1 MDQIHAPNSQD
12 CWQAM
17 AHGRSL
23 ETQGQRED
31 AIAWYRHWLL
41 QQPNAQGAHM
51 CWYEYARL
59 LFAQNHF
66 ETAEHAFRSAL
77 ELQPYFMEASV
88 GLGKALEAQ
97 GRMADAIQTWESA
110 IPAKPLQI
118 ELLNNIAR
126 VCETLH
132 NAERAETALVDSLR
146 LDNTQSAVIT
156 TLLQQRQKLCRWPVL
171 SEDLGVALDV
181 QREHVG
187 PLMSL
192 ALFDDPVANRAAV
205 QRFIENKPFS
215 SSANALMPAGKLYAN
230 HTKIRVGFL
239 SADFRLH
246 ATSVFFTPLIE
257 QLDRNLFDVVLLD
270 ITTGDDPFPFAR
282 QHLLGAADGVLAL
295 QNLDDVQAAAAIQAQ
310 EIDVLID
317 MAGLTAGARPGIVA
331 QRPAPVQ
338 MSYIGFLG
346 TCGIP
351 NVDYVLTT
359 HDMFPHEYAHAFS
372 EKPLEINGLY
382 LSFTADA
389 PVNTGT
395 QRADCD
401 LPEDAFVYCALLNSY
416 KITPEM
422 FAAWMDILRNVPSSV
437 LWLVEENPTMRAN
450 LEQQA
455 HLHGIDEKRLRFSQR
470 VHPAEY
476 RTRLALADV
485 FLDSSPYGNGATTR
499 DVLSAHLPII
509 TKPGNT
515 MMSRLTAHMISA
527 VGLQELVVEDME
539 AYVRKAIDLG
549 YDRDQVAAYKQCI
562 ANSRDTSP
570 LYNTPLFAKHFGEA
584 ILQGVSQMQKQAARA
599 TNSNT
604 PVLIHQIYYNEET
617 RQKVMPG
624 FVPLDNTANLRPDWF
639 EFWVILKY
647 LREHTLEDNTWYGF
661 FSPRFTQKTG
671 LTPQMVIQTIEQV
684 PSNTDVVLF
693 SHGWDQICYFLN
705 PWEQGEIWHPG
716 VTSLTQKFLDQHTA
730 YKNISQLVTDT
741 SSTVFSNYFVANK
754 KFWSDWQNLAELFF
768 DYVEQQNAQSA
779 YAGET
784 SYGIESNRYPIKTFI
799 QERFASLLMASGSYQ
814 VVNIDQSHRAPIF
827 GRLFDNSPDTR
838 HALQTCDWLKRQY
851 RQTLDDSYLD
861 MYYKV
866 RQAIRFRDPMH

>member
-1 MDQIHAPNSQD
+1 MDPIHAPNSQD

-23 ETQGQRED
+23 ETQGQREE

-59 LFAQNHF
+59 LFAHNHF
-66 ETAEHAFRSAL
+66 ETAENAFRCAL
-77 ELQPYFMEASV
+77 ELQPHFMEASV

-126 VCETLH
+126 VCETMH
-132 NAERAETALVDSLR
+132 NAERAETALIDSLR
-146 LDNTQSAVIT
+146 LDNTQAAVIT
-156 TLLQQRQKLCRWPVL
+156 TLLQQRQKLCRWPVI

-181 QREHVG
+181 QRAHVG

-205 QRFIENKPFS
+205 QRFLENKPFS
-215 SSANALMPAGKLYAN
+215 SMANPLVSAGKLYPN

-257 QLDRNLFDVVLLD
+257 QLDRNLFEVVLLD
-270 ITTGDDPFPFAR
+270 ITTGADPFPFAR

-295 QNLDDVQAAAAIQAQ
+295 QNLDDTQAAAAIQAY
-310 EIDVLID
+310 EMDVLID

-346 TCGIP
+346 SCGIP

-359 HDMFPHEYAHAFS
+359 NDMFPHEHAHAFS
-372 EKPLEINGLY
+372 EKPLEIEGLY
-382 LSFTADA
+382 LSFTCDA

-422 FAAWMDILRNVPSSV
+422 FAAWMDILRNVPNSL

-455 HLHGIDEKRLRFSQR
+455 HLHGIDAQRLRFSQR

-509 TKPGNT
+509 TKPGHT
-515 MMSRLTAHMISA
+515 MMSRLTAHMIAA

-539 AYVRKAIDLG
+539 AYVRKAIALG
-549 YDRDQVAAYKQCI
+549 HDRAQVAAYKQRLVD
-562 ANSRDTSP
+562 SRDTSP
-570 LYNTPLFAKHFGEA
+570 LYNTSLFAKRFGAA
-584 ILQGVSQMQKQAARA
+584 ILQGVSQMQAQATRGA
-599 TNSNT
+599 NSST
-604 PVLIHQIYYNEET
+604 PVVIHQIYYNDET

-624 FVPLDNTANLRPDWF
+624 FTPLDNSANLRPDWF
-639 EFWVILKY
+639 EFWVILNY
-647 LREHTLEDNTWYGF
+647 LRTHTLQDNTWYGF
-661 FSPRFTQKTG
+661 FSPRFTDKTG
-671 LTPQMVIQTIEQV
+671 LSPQAVMHTIEQA

-693 SHGWDQICYFLN
+693 SPGWDQICYFLN
-705 PWEQGEIWHPG
+705 PWEQGEAWHPG
-716 VTSLTQKFLDQHTA
+716 ITSLTQLFLDQHTG
-730 YKNISQLVTDT
+730 YKNIHQLVTD
-741 SSTVFSNYFVANK
+741 SNSTVFSNYFVAKK
-754 KFWSDWQNLAELFF
+754 KFWADWQNLAEAFF
-768 DYVEQQNAQSA
+768 AYVEQQNPQSA
-779 YAGET
+779 VAGET
-784 SYGIESNRYPIKTFI
+784 SYGVASNRYPMKTFI
-799 QERFASLLMASGSYQ
+799 QERFAALLLATGPYR
-814 VVNIDQSHRAPIF
+814 VVNIDPSQHAPIF
-827 GRLFDNSPDTR
+827 ARLFDNSPDTR
-838 HALQTCDWLKRQY
+838 RALQTCDWLKRQY
-851 RQTLDDSYLD
+851 RQTQDSSYLE

-866 RQAIRFRDPMH
+866 RQTIRYRAPMH